1 LEQLG
6 SVLTGEYNLVSIL
19 MNLVFLSMFIVFMFY
34 GQKIQLWNMLREVE
48 IGLDKLR
55 VLKDEGRRLAT
66 TTIKR
71 VGQSE
76 IDPTPRIDQF
86 LEYFTIMP
94 VDLDPSGIIPKLEH
108 LIDVRDERFKDEV
121 KRMAPKA
128 DENQTSNLEN
138 LLDVALG
145 LNFIY
150 RIVRHFYLLGKKTM
164 SLYLIM
170 QVQMALPLIMQ
181 EAEALKYAL
190 RAFAS
195 GQPIGDGAGA
205 LVAAK
210 LMLGRD
216 QRVISKDVVVGETDI
231 EGRRA
236 FVLKARGPGATVGKP
251 GEAIGKVIEECG
263 GKVSMVIMI
272 DAMGKLEGEKSGET
286 VEGIGAAIGGIGT
299 DKFRIEEVAA
309 KYQVPLN
316 AIGIKE
322 SLQDAIAPMKKEIF
336 ESIDVAI
343 ARIRRLIMERTK
355 EGDVVIIAGIGNTCG
370 IA

>member
-1 LEQLG
+1 
-6 SVLTGEYNLVSIL
+6 
-19 MNLVFLSMFIVFMFY
+19 MFY
-34 GQKIQLWNMLREVE
+34 GQKIQIWNMLREVE
-48 IGLDKLR
+48 GGLEKLR
-55 VLKDEGRRLAT
+55 ILKDEGRRVAIT
-66 TTIKR
+66 TVKNL
-71 VGQSE
+71 GKSE
-76 IDPTPRIDQF
+76 IDPTPRLDQF

-94 VDLDPSGIIPKLEH
+94 VDLDPSGIISKLEH
-108 LIDVRDERFKDEV
+108 VVDIRDERFRDEV
-121 KRMAPKA
+121 KLMAPKA

-150 RIVRHFYLLGKKTM
+150 RVVRHFYLLGKKTM

-181 EAEALKYAL
+181 EAEAYKYAL
-190 RAFAS
+190 RAFAY

-210 LMLGRD
+210 LMLGRGT
-216 QRVISKDVVVGETDI
+216 RVIAKDIVVSETDI
-231 EGRRA
+231 NGRRA
-236 FVLKARGPGATVGKP
+236 FVLKAHGPGANVGKP
-251 GEAIGKVIEECG
+251 GEAIEKIIEECG

-272 DAMGKLEGEKSGET
+272 DAMGKLEGDKSGEA

-299 DKFRIEEVAA
+299 DKFRIEEVAL
-309 KYQVPLN
+309 KYKVPLN

-343 ARIRRLIMERTK
+343 ARVRRLVMERTK
-355 EGDVVIIAGIGNTCG
+355 EGDVVIVAGIGNTCG
-370 IA
+370 IGQ